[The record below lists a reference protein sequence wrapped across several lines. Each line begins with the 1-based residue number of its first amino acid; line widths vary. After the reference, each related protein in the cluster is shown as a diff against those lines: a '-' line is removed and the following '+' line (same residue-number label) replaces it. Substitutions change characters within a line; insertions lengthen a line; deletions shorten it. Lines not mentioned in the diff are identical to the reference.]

1 MLESIPI
8 FIAYDAHKNIN
19 IYQMDVKRSFLNG
32 KLKEE
37 VYLHQPLYL
46 LNQYF
51 SHYYDKLDKVFYGLK
66 QASRA

>member
-1 MLESIPI
+1 
-8 FIAYDAHKNIN
+8 
-19 IYQMDVKRSFLNG
+19 MDVKRSFLNG